1 MKAVMHLA
9 ERKNWKEAFADY
21 RFKKMEIERLRS
33 KDFMVSDMVTGSHE
47 ESPYTAHPIK
57 VKGVDAQQVK
67 ANKER
72 VERLEAEC
80 ADVEAAINLIRSSK
94 LAMVLRLRYQDGM
107 QWNDVGRELDMSGD
121 TARKQ
126 AEAYIG
132 SLQ

>member
-1 MKAVMHLA
+1 MATT
-9 ERKNWKEAFADY
+9 RNWKEAFSDY
-21 RFKKMEIERLRS
+21 RFKRMEIERLRS

-80 ADVEAAINLIRSSK
+80 ANVEAAINLIRSSK

-107 QWNDVGRELDMSGD
+107 LWNDVGRELDMSGD